1 MVVFLIHF
9 ATFASMK
16 TRLIIIGILL
26 LLFCAA
32 CHTPT
37 QEARRMVANAERLAD
52 TLPDSTI
59 RLIDSMLQMPVNLNE
74 RERMAMALL
83 QAETFFGCK
92 DGVHT
97 VSTISPIM
105 DDDFFGDSTGTVY
118 TNPELERAVAYYAKK
133 KQYDKAALAAL
144 YSGFMQQHYNES
156 ENAMCSFKEA
166 EQYGSLVADS
176 LIVAQAQYWMGKL
189 LLNEGMEQEA
199 LSMFEAADKGFG
211 NRPTYRALIQN
222 IMGTAYMLLN
232 QYDDAE
238 TCLKKSLVF
247 AEKADYSKAKL
258 KVLNNYAVLHRIRGE
273 YDSAIEKLREIADL
287 SNADGSALCM
297 YYLNMGKTY
306 MVAGM
311 MDSAAVYYSRLE
323 NSLPESH
330 SKKETLASAYNV
342 LSRFAEKQG
351 DTSKALYYREKYE
364 KIVAQIFSQQQEQVI
379 YNIQKRYDYESMQNR
394 MNQKLIRRHHIIIA
408 VSVLAM
414 LGLVALTISTIR
426 LAKTRK
432 QEAEAKTRLFHFM
445 QQNKELQQKHETS
458 EKAVMDYA
466 QQLSD
471 ALNKDASVMRKLE
484 IYLGNKG
491 DTICLSALNTAVF
504 GNKDHWEAQMKIFDT
519 LYPGVR
525 KNLAVQ
531 YPELTEMEQKDFIL
545 SYFNVPRDEEALL
558 FNKSVHMVDKWRNG
572 ARKKMQAH
580 EEEQREK
587 GDKRS

>member
-59 RLIDSMLQMPVNLNE
+59 RLIDSMLQKPVNLNE

-144 YSGFMQQHYNES
+144 YSGFMQQHYNEN

-176 LIVAQAQYWMGKL
+176 LTMAQAQYWMGKL
-189 LLNEGMEQEA
+189 LLDEGMEQEA

-287 SNADGSALCM
+287 SNADGSALFM

-311 MDSAAVYYSRLE
+311 MDSAAVYYSCLE

-364 KIVAQIFSQQQEQVI
+364 KIVAQIFSQRQEQVI